1 MIKNQVKSQT
11 KGLQAAL
18 SNKGTYDTKKLESIF
33 EHCRHDEEKMLKLVR
48 AFCHTYLIDNK
59 SRPFCC
65 ERCKL
70 IDFGNWANENHRIEG
85 ETVKRYLDEEN
96 EDIQ

>member
-1 MIKNQVKSQT
+1 MNNVKVTDCPTCGNPAKWS
-11 KGLQAAL
+11 
-18 SNKGTYDTKKLESIF
+18 D
-33 EHCRHDEEKMLKLVR
+33 
-48 AFCHTYLIDNK
+48 DNK

-70 IDFGNWANENHRIEG
+70 IDFGEWANENHRIEG
-85 ETVKRYLDEEN
+85 ETIKNYLDEEN

>member
-1 MIKNQVKSQT
+1 MTNFKVIDCPTCGNPATWS
-11 KGLQAAL
+11 
-18 SNKGTYDTKKLESIF
+18 D
-33 EHCRHDEEKMLKLVR
+33 
-48 AFCHTYLIDNK
+48 DNK

-70 IDFGNWANENHRIEG
+70 IDFGDWTNENHRIEG
-85 ETVKRYLDEEN
+85 ETIKRYLDEEN

>member
-1 MIKNQVKSQT
+1 MTNFKVIDCPACGNPAKWC
-11 KGLQAAL
+11 
-18 SNKGTYDTKKLESIF
+18 D
-33 EHCRHDEEKMLKLVR
+33 
-48 AFCHTYLIDNK
+48 DNK

-70 IDFGNWANENHRIEG
+70 IDFGDWTNENHRIEG
-85 ETVKRYLDEEN
+85 ETIKRYLDEEN